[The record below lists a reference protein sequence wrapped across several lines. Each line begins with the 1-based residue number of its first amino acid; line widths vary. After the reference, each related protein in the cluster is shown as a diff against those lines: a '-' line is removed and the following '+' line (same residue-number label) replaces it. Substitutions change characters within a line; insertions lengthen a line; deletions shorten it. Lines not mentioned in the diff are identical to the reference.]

1 MEWFV
6 NDEVEIFTGMRKWR
20 FFYNFM
26 TGKYDEVRIS

>member
-20 FFYNFM
+20 FLDAIASLEP
-26 TGKYDEVRIS
+26 GL